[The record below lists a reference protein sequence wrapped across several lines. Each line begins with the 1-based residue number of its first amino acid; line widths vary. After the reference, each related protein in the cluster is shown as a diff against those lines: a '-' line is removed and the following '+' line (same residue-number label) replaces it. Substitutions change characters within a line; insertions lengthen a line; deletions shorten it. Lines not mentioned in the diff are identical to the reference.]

1 MKFVKLFVW
10 FSFNICR
17 TVELVQEP
25 LAVDTDVKKAIKT
38 SKHWTLKNFRAT
50 QVKKTES
57 VVAGSLVLLQDKRAA
72 DIHEGFQLDPSSRL
86 ARTSKDV
93 FGHDD

>member
-1 MKFVKLFVW
+1 MKLVKLSVW

-25 LAVDTDVKKAIKT
+25 LAVDMDVRKAIKI

-50 QVKKTES
+50 QVEKFES
-57 VVAGSLVLLQDKRAA
+57 FVAGSLVLLQDKRAA
-72 DIHEGFQLDPSSRL
+72 NIHEGFQLDPSSRL
-86 ARTSKDV
+86 ARRSKDLCLWS
-93 FGHDD
+93 